1 MDHSRALPH
10 LPKAVKLIACSA
22 FAIFAIGA
30 GAWAA
35 HVCSSLMQQLAPT
48 ITAATRV
55 AMGE

>member
-10 LPKAVKLIACSA
+10 LPKTVKLIACSA
-22 FAIFAIGA
+22 FAIFAIGND
-30 GAWAA
+30 AWAA

>member
-10 LPKAVKLIACSA
+10 LPKAVKLIACGA
-22 FAIFAIGA
+22 FAIFAIA
-30 GAWAA
+30 SGAWAA